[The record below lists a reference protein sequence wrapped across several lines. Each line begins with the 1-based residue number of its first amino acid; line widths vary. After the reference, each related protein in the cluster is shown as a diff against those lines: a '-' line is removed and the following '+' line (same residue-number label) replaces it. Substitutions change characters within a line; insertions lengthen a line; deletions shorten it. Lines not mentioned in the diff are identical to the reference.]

1 MIIKVYSKKGCEK
14 CDSAKKN
21 IKLMGFEYEEHSALY
36 HGEFHDGWKE
46 DDSVDFK
53 VLSVCIEGQLPI
65 IKIDKVF
72 YGYSEAMKFLKEVK
86 KKQI

>member
-36 HGEFHDGWKE
+36 HGEFHHGWQ
-46 DDSVDFK
+46 DDNSVNFK
-53 VLSVCIEGQLPI
+53 AESVKIEGQLPV
-65 IKIDKVF
+65 IDIDGKC
-72 YGYSEAMKFLKEVK
+72 YGYSEAMKVLKEAK